1 MEWSSDLIYS
11 LLEKVRPQEAL
22 WNVRNPHYSKK
33 TFKRAI
39 WNDICSGLKAEH
51 PESTPHLT
59 TDAVMAKFT
68 YLRGNFQKLLRTI
81 EKIPSGSG
89 GQTTPKWEFFG
100 ACAFLRPVYATS
112 QSEPSFV
119 IPTES
124 VFEGNKE
131 DLEFMCTPL
140 PQDDDDDTL
149 PYVNPSPTPSSA
161 NSPSP
166 TPNPLTFRPSASA
179 SSSSLS
185 APACI
190 PSPSS
195 SMSSHCPSP
204 SPRRKKMK
212 IDEFSQVQTLL
223 VDSITTMKDVLK
235 EKRMEKA
242 ANTEET
248 FAMTTVKGVMAAIPD
263 SHYHLRVEFNSKLLD
278 LVSETYKKYFNDI
291 AK

>member
-1 MEWSSDLIYS
+1 
-11 LLEKVRPQEAL
+11 
-22 WNVRNPHYSKK
+22 
-33 TFKRAI
+33 
-39 WNDICSGLKAEH
+39 
-51 PESTPHLT
+51 
-59 TDAVMAKFT
+59 MAKFT
-68 YLRGNFQKLLRTI
+68 YQRGNFQKLLRTI
-81 EKIPSGSG
+81 DKIPSGSG

-166 TPNPLTFRPSASA
+166 TPNPLTFKPSASA

-195 SMSSHCPSP
+195 SMSSP
-204 SPRRKKMK
+204 SPRRKQMK
-212 IDEFSQVQTLL
+212 IDEFSQVQTQL

-235 EKRMEKA
+235 EKRKEKA

-278 LVSETYKKYFNDI
+278 LVSETYKKKFNAI
-291 AK
+291 GK